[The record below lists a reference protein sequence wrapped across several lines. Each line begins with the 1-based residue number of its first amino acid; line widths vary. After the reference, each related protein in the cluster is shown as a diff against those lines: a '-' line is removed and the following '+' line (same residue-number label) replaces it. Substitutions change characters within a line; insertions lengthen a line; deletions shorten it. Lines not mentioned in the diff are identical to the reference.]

1 MLVFL
6 GLIRWEI
13 LLGFIPL
20 LSLSLILNGK
30 LLPFQKSIYMRTL
43 LIGVSNLWALSLQMK
58 SED

>member
-13 LLGFIPL
+13 LLGFILL

-30 LLPFQKSIYMRTL
+30 LLLFLKFIYMKTF
-43 LIGVSNLWALSLQMK
+43 LIGVSNL
-58 SED
+58 

>member
-43 LIGVSNLWALSLQMK
+43 LIGVSNLWALSL
-58 SED
+58 